1 MSMGG
6 KSIIR
11 YVYKCIAKKPR
22 LNALSSTYSIQM
34 SNVLGYDKPCSVNCH
49 YSITL
54 HHTSYPEKRTTKA
67 TGINK
72 QSQGVNTCLGTTCH
86 GSF

>member
-11 YVYKCIAKKPR
+11 YVYKCIAKT
-22 LNALSSTYSIQM
+22 LLTALSTYSIQM
-34 SNVLGYDKPCSVNCH
+34 SNVLGYDKPCSVSCH
-49 YSITL
+49 YFIIL
-54 HHTSYPEKRTTKA
+54 HHTGYPEKRTTNA

-72 QSQGVNTCLGTTCH
+72 QS
-86 GSF
+86 